1 MERNTK
7 LKNSSKEFRKFIR
20 KETRNTVLV
29 HFLRCIV
36 LVLFFVLW
44 EVLAKNEVI
53 DSFII
58 SYPSKLWNTFLGL
71 VDDGIL
77 AKHIEVTLLETVVS
91 FALSTVIG
99 LTTAIVLWWS
109 WWIRK
114 VSEPYIIILNA
125 LPKIALGPIIILIVG
140 AGYNAIITMSI
151 LITVVIT
158 TIDMLSG
165 FTNVDQNKILLLKSM
180 NANKFQILTKLILPS
195 SRATFIAVMK
205 INVGLSWV
213 GTIMGEYLV
222 SKAGLGYLLVYGSQV
237 FQLDLVMCSTVLLC
251 VLAGG
256 MYAVVDLIEK
266 RFSRHKKV
274 E

>member
-1 MERNTK
+1 MARDTKLNRTKEYKRFLLREKRNT
-7 LKNSSKEFRKFIR
+7 I
-20 KETRNTVLV
+20 LV
-29 HFLRCIV
+29 HLLRWIV
-36 LVLFFVLW
+36 LILFFVLW
-44 EVLAKNEVI
+44 EVLARNEII

-58 SYPSKLWNTFLGL
+58 SYPSKLWQTFVNLIHEGTLGT
-71 VDDGIL
+71 
-77 AKHIEVTLLETVVS
+77 HIKITLLETIIS
-91 FALSTVIG
+91 FLLSTTIGVIV
-99 LTTAIVLWWS
+99 AIILWWS
-109 WWIRK
+109 WWVRK
-114 VSEPYIIILNA
+114 VTEPYIIALNA

-165 FTNVDQNKILLLKSM
+165 FMNVEKNKILLLQSM
-180 NANKFQILTKLILPS
+180 NATKFQILTKLVLPS
-195 SRATFIAVMK
+195 SRPTFISVLK

-237 FQLDLVMCSTVLLC
+237 FQLDLVMCSTVILC

-256 MYAVVDLIEK
+256 MYAIVDFIERRLI
-266 RFSRHKKV
+266 SRHKKIN
-274 E
+274 